1 MPFASAFS
9 LRTEQGIKYFP
20 LFFFQLF
27 AMFHYYHMMF
37 PFGFSYAA
45 LTTSMMFMMHSM
57 LFFWHRYELP
67 AVILGRVGPE
77 HVRENSVPAAA
88 PPPLSFSTSP
98 GSAPPSVQ
106 SDSGRETPE
115 EEGLPPTQP
124 TVASVS
130 LYAPQERIPVGRTH
144 SFNTLASG
152 RISRN
157 SSNVGMYH
165 RGDDD
170 DGSFMFFMGGEVV
183 IPRRENHQNHVSG
196 VDPPHH
202 RHRPTSPY
210 STATEYNVPL
220 PTNPVSR
227 TASVSSSFGG
237 ASVDTA
243 PDTAALRRGSL
254 ELGGRRERFVN
265 ELSPV
270 LAGAMSMDD
279 DSEVLGSLTPVFA
292 ARLELQPAEYG
303 GHPHHQIGSDEQVF
317 EGNDPSALQAIIN
330 VMHEDEEDLTT
341 SNHPDEEDDV
351 AAADT
356 TDSIFR

>member
-1 MPFASAFS
+1 
-9 LRTEQGIKYFP
+9 
-20 LFFFQLF
+20 
-27 AMFHYYHMMF
+27 MFHYYHMMF

-77 HVRENSVPAAA
+77 HVRENSAL
-88 PPPLSFSTSP
+88 PPPFSSTSP
-98 GSAPPSVQ
+98 ASAPPSVQ

-115 EEGLPPTQP
+115 EEGLPPTHP
-124 TVASVS
+124 PVAPVRR
-130 LYAPQERIPVGRTH
+130 YAPSSDRMPVDRTH

-170 DGSFMFFMGGEVV
+170 DGSYMFFMGGEVV
-183 IPRRENHQNHVSG
+183 IPRRE
-196 VDPPHH
+196 HH
-202 RHRPTSPY
+202 H
-210 STATEYNVPL
+210 L
-220 PTNPVSR
+220 SR
-227 TASVSSSFGG
+227 TASASSSVGG

-243 PDTAALRRGSL
+243 PETCSVARHGCL
-254 ELGGRRERFVN
+254 EVGGRRERFVN

-279 DSEVLGSLTPVFA
+279 DAEDVRTSLTPVFA
-292 ARLELQPAEYG
+292 TRLELPPSVDTFENPPPPDHDDQSYG
-303 GHPHHQIGSDEQVF
+303 GT
-317 EGNDPSALQAIIN
+317 DPSALQAILN
-330 VMHEDEEDLTT
+330 VMQEVEEDLT
-341 SNHPDEEDDV
+341 SSSHLPGEEDDV
-351 AAADT
+351 AT